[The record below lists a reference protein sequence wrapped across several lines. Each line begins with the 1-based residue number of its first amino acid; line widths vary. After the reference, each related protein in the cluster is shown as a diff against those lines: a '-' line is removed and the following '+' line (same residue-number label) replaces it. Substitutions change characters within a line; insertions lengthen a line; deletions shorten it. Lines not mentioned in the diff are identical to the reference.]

1 MPKNTDS
8 PDIYKLYTQC
18 SSKVYAVCMSYLHN
32 SDDAEDIMQDT
43 FVTAMRKLDTL
54 NNPEKAERW
63 LIKIAANKCKDYIK
77 KQKPCLIDDE
87 NGGYDGIT
95 ADTQTP
101 EQSYDV
107 NYTTKQLRSAVD
119 ELPQNQRD
127 VIVGF
132 YFNQQSIKQLARK
145 LNLTPSAVKSIL
157 HRARKSL
164 KTECERREISLNSM
178 GLGGALFMAGA
189 KQAAEKIAAATAGAV
204 AAKIV
209 AGVAAAAII
218 GYGAVGVAMYTDRE
232 SNVDMQYR
240 QEVVD
245 SSPYT
250 HLTPNEPTYISNP
263 KDNSDKYEYINFDS
277 INAQLKDAVP
287 LEFIDDTQLLVFV
300 PDDYENINGT
310 NYIYDFAD
318 NTLAELVSQL
328 PPITEKP
335 QSIQYMDSNN
345 YYIVYDYYG
354 GKQSDVNGRYALH
367 IADNK
372 YVDEEYDYKALS
384 YQKLGYKNN
393 FDMCLNFSNGKMIL
407 FSSWDYLPDNYS
419 AEYSRVVGRHT
430 DENGVIIA
438 DTVDYDVIKIMDID
452 YYAQYDNEFLCEIKV
467 PGFICD
473 DNVRWVDDNTIEYV
487 YAKVIDNGKFV
498 KKTLVRYDIDT
509 NRSCE
514 QTGFDYMNDFGANTR
529 QITCYEDSISAY
541 NVVSVLNYGA
551 NTLTDYKFDGG
562 IENSLRGEYI
572 VCTAVNSSA
581 WSSYINTGEFGGDYT
596 VYINRYNIITEQYE
610 TLYSYSVDSN
620 TPEHYPY
627 GYIISPNAERI
638 ICNDYDEYKM
648 ICRK

>member
-1 MPKNTDS
+1 MPKNIDS
-8 PDIYKLYTQC
+8 SDVYKLYTQY
-18 SSKVYAVCMSYLHN
+18 SGKVYAVCMGYLHN

-63 LIKIAANKCKDYIK
+63 LTRIAANKCKDYIK

-87 NGGYDGIT
+87 NGGYDGIV

-107 NYTTKQLRSAVD
+107 NQATKQLRSAVD
-119 ELPQNQRD
+119 DLPQNQRD

-132 YFNQQSIKQLARK
+132 YFNQQSIKQLAKK
-145 LNLTPSAVKSIL
+145 LNLTQSAVKSIL

-164 KTECERREISLNSM
+164 KTECERREISLNSA

-250 HLTPNEPTYISNP
+250 HLTPNEPIFLSNP
-263 KDNSDKYEYINFDS
+263 KDNSDKYEYINFES
-277 INAQLKDAVP
+277 ISEQLKDAAP

-318 NTLAELVSQL
+318 DSLTALESQM

-335 QSIQYMDSNN
+335 LSIQYMDSND
-345 YYIVYDYYG
+345 YYIVYDYYCA
-354 GKQSDVNGRYALH
+354 KQSDANGRYALH

-372 YVDEEYDYKALS
+372 YVDEEYDYSQLS
-384 YQKLGYKNN
+384 YQKIGIAISGKM
-393 FDMCLNFSNGKMIL
+393 FLNFSNGKML
-407 FSSWDYLPDNYS
+407 SVGTNNNTPDDFSDYI
-419 AEYSRVVGRHT
+419 EYSGYYDMIYIFEFGDSNENNGVVGK
-430 DENGVIIA
+430 
-438 DTVDYDVIKIMDID
+438 IKING
-452 YYAQYDNEFLCEIKV
+452 Y
-467 PGFICD
+467 ICD

-487 YAKVIDNGKFV
+487 YAKVIDDGEYV

-509 NRSCE
+509 NHSCE

-529 QITCYEDSISAY
+529 QVTYYDDSISAY
-541 NVVSVLNYGA
+541 NVTSVLNYGA

-562 IENSLRGEYI
+562 IENSLRGENI
-572 VCTAVNSSA
+572 VLTAVNSSA
-581 WSSYINTGEFGGDYT
+581 WSSYINTDKFGGDYT
-596 VYINRYNIITEQYE
+596 VNINRYNIITEQYE
-610 TLYSYSVDSN
+610 TLYSYVVDSN

-627 GYIISPNAERI
+627 GFIMSPNAERI

>member
-1 MPKNTDS
+1 MPKNIDS
-8 PDIYKLYTQC
+8 SDVYKLYTQY
-18 SSKVYAVCMSYLHN
+18 SGKVYAVCMGYLHN

-63 LIKIAANKCKDYIK
+63 LTRIAANKCKDYIK

-87 NGGYDGIT
+87 NGGYDGIV

-107 NYTTKQLRSAVD
+107 NQATKQLRSAVD
-119 ELPQNQRD
+119 DLPQNQRD

-132 YFNQQSIKQLARK
+132 YFNQQSIKQLAKK
-145 LNLTPSAVKSIL
+145 LNLTQSAVKSTL

-164 KTECERREISLNSM
+164 KTECERREISLNSV

-250 HLTPNEPTYISNP
+250 HLTPNEPIFLSNP
-263 KDNSDKYEYINFDS
+263 KDNSDKYEYINFES
-277 INAQLKDAVP
+277 ISEQLKDAAP

-318 NTLAELVSQL
+318 DSLTALESQM

-335 QSIQYMDSNN
+335 LSIQYMDSND
-345 YYIVYDYYG
+345 YYIVYDYYCA
-354 GKQSDVNGRYALH
+354 KQSDANGRYALH

-372 YVDEEYDYKALS
+372 YVDEEYDYSQLS
-384 YQKLGYKNN
+384 YQKIGIAISGKM
-393 FDMCLNFSNGKMIL
+393 FLNFSNGKML
-407 FSSWDYLPDNYS
+407 SVGTNNNTPDDFSDYI
-419 AEYSRVVGRHT
+419 EYSGYYDMIYIFEFGDSNENNGVVGK
-430 DENGVIIA
+430 
-438 DTVDYDVIKIMDID
+438 IKING
-452 YYAQYDNEFLCEIKV
+452 Y
-467 PGFICD
+467 ICD

-487 YAKVIDNGKFV
+487 YAKVIDDGEYV

-509 NRSCE
+509 NHSCE

-529 QITCYEDSISAY
+529 QVTYYDDSISAY
-541 NVVSVLNYGA
+541 NVVSVLDYGA

-562 IENSLRGEYI
+562 IENSLRGENI
-572 VCTAVNSSA
+572 VLTALNSSA
-581 WSSYINTGEFGGDYT
+581 WSSYINTDKFGGDYT
-596 VYINRYNIITEQYE
+596 VNINRYNIITEQYE
-610 TLYSYSVDSN
+610 MLYSYSVDSN

-627 GYIISPNAERI
+627 GYIISPNGERI

>member
-1 MPKNTDS
+1 MPKNIDS
-8 PDIYKLYTQC
+8 PDIYKLYTQY

-63 LIKIAANKCKDYIK
+63 LIKIASNKCKDYIK

-87 NGGYDGIT
+87 NGGYDGIV

-101 EQSYDV
+101 EQSYDI
-107 NYTTKQLRSAVD
+107 NQATKQLRSAVD

-189 KQAAEKIAAATAGAV
+189 KQAAEKIAAATAGAI

-218 GYGAVGVAMYTDRE
+218 GYGAVGVAMYTDRD

-263 KDNSDKYEYINFDS
+263 KDKSDKYEYVNFES
-277 INAQLKDAVP
+277 ISAQLKDAVP
-287 LEFIDDTQLLVFV
+287 LEFIDDTQLLVYIPFGNIA
-300 PDDYENINGT
+300 DYDNGVYNDELKRNA
-310 NYIYDFAD
+310 NYVYDFSD
-318 NTLAELVSQL
+318 GTLTELKSQL

-354 GKQSDVNGRYALH
+354 GKQSDANGRYALH

-372 YVDEEYDYKALS
+372 YVDEEYDFKYESKEKFGIDLS
-384 YQKLGYKNN
+384 NSMRPN
-393 FDMCLNFSNGKMIL
+393 FGNSKIFYFFDDMI
-407 FSSWDYLPDNYS
+407 YIT
-419 AEYSRVVGRHT
+419 E
-430 DENGVIIA
+430 
-438 DTVDYDVIKIMDID
+438 ID

-529 QITCYEDSISAY
+529 QVTHYDDAISAY
-541 NVVSVLNYGA
+541 NVISVLNYGA

-638 ICNDYDEYKM
+638 ICNDYDEYKL

>member
-1 MPKNTDS
+1 
-8 PDIYKLYTQC
+8 ICKLYTLY
-18 SSKVYAVCMSYLHN
+18 SGKIYAVCMGYLHN

-63 LIKIAANKCKDYIK
+63 LTRIAANKCKDYIK

-87 NGGYDGIT
+87 NGGYDGIA
-95 ADTQTP
+95 ADTHTP
-101 EQSYDV
+101 EQSYDE
-107 NYTTKQLRSAVD
+107 NITTRQLRSAVD
-119 ELPQNQRD
+119 DLPQNQRD

-132 YFNQQSIKQLARK
+132 YFNQQSIKQLAKK
-145 LNLTPSAVKSIL
+145 LNLTQSAVKSIL

-164 KTECERREISLNSM
+164 KTECERREISLNSA
-178 GLGGALFMAGA
+178 GLGTALFMAGA

-240 QEVVD
+240 QEIVD

-250 HLTPNEPTYISNP
+250 HSTPNEPIFLSNP
-263 KDNSDKYEYINFDS
+263 KDNSDKYEYINFES
-277 INAQLKDAVP
+277 INKQLKDAIP
-287 LEFIDDTQLLVFV
+287 IEFIDDTQLLVFV

-318 NTLAELVSQL
+318 DTLTELVSQM

-335 QSIQYMDSNN
+335 LSIQYMGSND

-354 GKQSDVNGRYALH
+354 GKQSDASGRYALH

-372 YVDEEYDYKALS
+372 YLDEEYDFKYESQQKFGIDLS
-384 YQKLGYKNN
+384 SVMRPN
-393 FDMCLNFSNGKMIL
+393 FGNGKMLYFLEI
-407 FSSWDYLPDNYS
+407 DD
-419 AEYSRVVGRHT
+419 
-430 DENGVIIA
+430 A
-438 DTVDYDVIKIMDID
+438 DFEHYDMIYIMDID
-452 YYAQYDNEFLCEIKV
+452 YYAQYDNEILCKIKV
-467 PGFICD
+467 PGSICD
-473 DNVRWVDDNTIEYV
+473 ENVRWGDDNTIEYV
-487 YAKVIDNGKFV
+487 YAKVIDDGKYV

-509 NRSCE
+509 NHSCE

-529 QITCYEDSISAY
+529 QVTYYDDSISAY

-562 IENSLRGEYI
+562 IENSLRG
-572 VCTAVNSSA
+572 
-581 WSSYINTGEFGGDYT
+581 GEHRFDGG
-596 VYINRYNIITEQYE
+596 EQSRVVR
-610 TLYSYSVDSN
+610 LYQ
-620 TPEHYPY
+620 
-627 GYIISPNAERI
+627 
-638 ICNDYDEYKM
+638 YK
-648 ICRK
+648 

>member
-287 LEFIDDTQLLVFV
+287 LEFIDDTQLLVYIPFGNIA
-300 PDDYENINGT
+300 DYDYGVYNDELKRNA
-310 NYIYDFAD
+310 NYVYDFSD
-318 NTLAELVSQL
+318 GTLTELVSQL

-335 QSIQYMDSNN
+335 QSIQYMDTND

-354 GKQSDVNGRYALH
+354 GKQSDANGRYALH

-372 YVDEEYDYKALS
+372 YVDEEYDFKYESKEKVGIDLS
-384 YQKLGYKNN
+384 NSMRPN
-393 FDMCLNFSNGKMIL
+393 FGNGKMFYFFNDMI
-407 FSSWDYLPDNYS
+407 YIT
-419 AEYSRVVGRHT
+419 E
-430 DENGVIIA
+430 
-438 DTVDYDVIKIMDID
+438 ID

-529 QITCYEDSISAY
+529 QITYYEDSISAY

-610 TLYSYSVDSN
+610 TLYSYSIDSN

>member
-1 MPKNTDS
+1 
-8 PDIYKLYTQC
+8 
-18 SSKVYAVCMSYLHN
+18 
-32 SDDAEDIMQDT
+32 
-43 FVTAMRKLDTL
+43 
-54 NNPEKAERW
+54 
-63 LIKIAANKCKDYIK
+63 
-77 KQKPCLIDDE
+77 
-87 NGGYDGIT
+87 
-95 ADTQTP
+95 
-101 EQSYDV
+101 
-107 NYTTKQLRSAVD
+107 
-119 ELPQNQRD
+119 
-127 VIVGF
+127 
-132 YFNQQSIKQLARK
+132 
-145 LNLTPSAVKSIL
+145 
-157 HRARKSL
+157 
-164 KTECERREISLNSM
+164 
-178 GLGGALFMAGA
+178 MAGA

-218 GYGAVGVAMYTDRE
+218 GYGAIGVAMYTDRE

-240 QEVVD
+240 QEVVN

-250 HLTPNEPTYISNP
+250 HLTPNEPIFISNP
-263 KDNSDKYEYINFDS
+263 KDKSDKYEYVNFES

-287 LEFIDDTQLLVFV
+287 LEFIDDTQLLVYIPFGNIA
-300 PDDYENINGT
+300 DYDNGVYNDELKRNA

-318 NTLAELVSQL
+318 NTLTELKSQL

-335 QSIQYMDSNN
+335 QSIQYMDSND

-354 GKQSDVNGRYALH
+354 GKQSDANGRYALH

-372 YVDEEYDYKALS
+372 YVDEEYDFKYESKEKFGIDLS
-384 YQKLGYKNN
+384 NSMRPN
-393 FDMCLNFSNGKMIL
+393 FGNSKIFYFFDDMI
-407 FSSWDYLPDNYS
+407 YIT
-419 AEYSRVVGRHT
+419 E
-430 DENGVIIA
+430 
-438 DTVDYDVIKIMDID
+438 ID

-467 PGFICD
+467 PGFICG

-529 QITCYEDSISAY
+529 QVTCYDDSISAY

-562 IENSLRGEYI
+562 IENHLRGEYI

-627 GYIISPNAERI
+627 GYIISSNAERI

>member
-164 KTECERREISLNSM
+164 KTECERREISLNSK

-372 YVDEEYDYKALS
+372 YVDEEYDFKYESKEKVGIDLS
-384 YQKLGYKNN
+384 NSMRPNLG
-393 FDMCLNFSNGKMIL
+393 NGKMFYFFNDMI
-407 FSSWDYLPDNYS
+407 YIT
-419 AEYSRVVGRHT
+419 E
-430 DENGVIIA
+430 
-438 DTVDYDVIKIMDID
+438 ID

-529 QITCYEDSISAY
+529 QVTCYDDSISAY

-572 VCTAVNSSA
+572 VCTAVNGSA
-581 WSSYINTGEFGGDYT
+581 WSDYVNTSEFGGDYT